1 MKKIIKILITFFSF
15 FIKTFFNQILNQYCT
30 ALVNISLILLEITK
44 GVEKGGV
51 QLKAQTKRKI
61 ASEWYSVPL
70 RHCFLDGPHTLPLQ
84 NARAISLSYSTHA
97 LAEMGQC
104 LVLSKISNGL
114 SQYSFDRPWTFR
126 APFQIVIYTN
136 IKPSVR
142 IQGSFEIDETLT
154 RPLVA
159 PCSFLLC
166 PLVFY
171 NCRNSW
177 FFCYQQKNQQGFI
190 KLNICLSIKICWCNL
205 LLGSTNTDI
214 SMCTK

>member
-1 MKKIIKILITFFSF
+1 MLTGSIRCLLTTTFYNINLLFVTFYSFWQILIYIYIIKIKIV
-15 FIKTFFNQILNQYCT
+15 IKLWQKKLRTKT
-30 ALVNISLILLEITK
+30 AIILLEITK

-104 LVLSKISNGL
+104 LVLSKIRNGL

-126 APFQIVIYTN
+126 APF
-136 IKPSVR
+136 
-142 IQGSFEIDETLT
+142 
-154 RPLVA
+154 
-159 PCSFLLC
+159 
-166 PLVFY
+166 
-171 NCRNSW
+171 
-177 FFCYQQKNQQGFI
+177 
-190 KLNICLSIKICWCNL
+190 
-205 LLGSTNTDI
+205 
-214 SMCTK
+214 